1 MRDLEKAFP
10 SEATLRWVGAAAEGR
25 VVAGR
30 RLIGGITSSVH
41 RFTVESPAG
50 ARRSVVLRR
59 WVGHDPQRGRRR
71 VAREA
76 TALSRLAGTG
86 VPAPK
91 LIATSDGERTELIPA
106 LLMTRVPGRVFLEP
120 TDSDEWM
127 RQAAAVLPTMHAV
140 RIDGELRTPEPLEQ
154 ARPVP
159 AWITRPDV
167 WRAAE
172 AVLISPPPGFVPRFV
187 HTDYQHFNLL
197 WRREKLTGIV
207 DWTSPG
213 LGPADVDP
221 AHCRLNLAVLFS
233 PDWAE
238 RFRLMYEAEAGA
250 PLHPWFD
257 LYRLTQ
263 WSVDWETFIPTQV
276 GGRTAVDIAGMR
288 SRVEQTIASTL
299 RRL

>member
-1 MRDLEKAFP
+1 MRDLETAFP
-10 SEATLRWVGAAAEGR
+10 TEATLGWVGAATGGR

-41 RFTVESPAG
+41 RLTVESPGG

-59 WVGHDPQRGRRR
+59 WVKHETERGRRR

-76 TALSRLAGTG
+76 TALSRLAGTS
-86 VPAPK
+86 VPAPE
-91 LIATSDGERTELIPA
+91 LIATSQGDETDSTPA

-120 TDSDEWM
+120 TDPDGWM
-127 RQAAAVLPTMHAV
+127 RQAAAALPTLHAV
-140 RIDGELRTPEPLEQ
+140 TIDAESRTPAPLEQ
-154 ARPVP
+154 ARPIP
-159 AWITRPDV
+159 TWITRPDV

-172 AVLISPPPGFVPRFV
+172 AVLTSPPPEFVPRFV

-197 WRREKLTGIV
+197 WRRGKLTGIV

-233 PDWAE
+233 ADWAE
-238 RFRLMYEAEAGA
+238 RFRLMYEAEAGS

-257 LYRLTQ
+257 LYRLTR
-263 WSVDWETFIPTQV
+263 WSVDWEDFIPAQV
-276 GGRTAVDIAGMR
+276 GGRAPVDIVGMR
-288 SRVEQTIASTL
+288 SRVEETIASAL